1 MNPPNTASTIG
12 DNKTMSN
19 QSSYRQSISP
29 SHNFIKKKRK
39 SKMKEFDLVSQSMN
53 KIKLPTIN
61 PGDSSKS
68 PRDSGSVII

>member
-12 DNKTMSN
+12 DDKNMSN

-61 PGDSSKS
+61 VGESAKS